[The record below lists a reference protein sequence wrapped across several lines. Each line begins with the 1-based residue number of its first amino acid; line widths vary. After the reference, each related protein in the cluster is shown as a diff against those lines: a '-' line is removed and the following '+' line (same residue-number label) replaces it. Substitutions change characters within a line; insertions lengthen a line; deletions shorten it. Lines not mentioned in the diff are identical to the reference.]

1 MEEFSIDK
9 AKEVVNEG
17 IAQAQEL
24 IQDPSKVGGL
34 LQEVEQKIRDIPYVG
49 ENIADIPV
57 MISMVKSYITK
68 EYTAVS
74 PKVVASVV
82 SALLY
87 LIKKK
92 DIVPDNIPLLG
103 HVDDIAVIT
112 VAMKL
117 CEPEIAAYKE
127 WKAAQPAAE

>member
-1 MEEFSIDK
+1 MDEFSIDK

-34 LQEVEQKIRDIPYVG
+34 LQQVEDKIRDIPYVG
-49 ENIADIPV
+49 ENLADIPV

-74 PKVVASVV
+74 PKVVASVI

-87 LIKKK
+87 LIKGK

-127 WKAAQPAAE
+127 WKAAQTAL

>member
-1 MEEFSIDK
+1 MDEFSIDK

-34 LQEVEQKIRDIPYVG
+34 LQQVEDKIRDIPYVG
-49 ENIADIPV
+49 ENLADIPV

-68 EYTAVS
+68 EYTEVS
-74 PKVVASVV
+74 PKVVASVI

-87 LIKKK
+87 LIKGK

-127 WKAAQPAAE
+127 WKAAQTAL